1 MFAVI
6 KTGGKQ
12 YVAKEGCVIF
22 TERLNGEVGSIV
34 DFANDDVIFSFDNGV
49 KNVVVKAEILEHK
62 KRDKII
68 VFKKKRRK
76 DYRRKQGHR
85 QNISVLRIKEII
97 CS

>member
-12 YVAKEGCVIF
+12 YIAKEGAVIF
-22 TERLNGEVGSIV
+22 TEKIEGEVGSII
-34 DFANDDVIFSFDNGV
+34 DFIGDDILFCDNDTDKSSITVRT
-49 KNVVVKAEILEHK
+49 EILEQK

-85 QNISVLRIKEII
+85 QMITVLRVKSIA
-97 CS
+97 